1 MSIEAMS
8 LVLHH
13 SQATGAAKL
22 LLLGIANHQG
32 DSGAWPAVSTLS
44 RYAGVT
50 ERRAQQLLR
59 ALEESGELI
68 VKRQAGG
75 SGQYKTNL
83 YWVNVACPEDCD
95 GSAMHRSGVKSR
107 DLRGEVLS
115 TSGVKPT
122 SPKPKDNLQEPK
134 DKKATR
140 LDETYRPSSE
150 LISWATETFP
160 NVDVKKETYA
170 FIDYWTS
177 LPGQR
182 GLKTSWDKTWRN
194 WIRTAADRAPKYGRR
209 SDVPRQTNLQRNI
222 GLVQK
227 IAEQEMRAGT
237 EIEA

>member
-1 MSIEAMS
+1 MSVEAMT

-13 SQATGAAKL
+13 SKATGAAKII
-22 LLLGIANHQG
+22 LLGIANHQG

-59 ALEESGELI
+59 GLEESGELL
-68 VKRQAGG
+68 VKRQEGG

-83 YWVNVACPEDCD
+83 YMVNVRCPETCD
-95 GSAMHRSGVKSR
+95 GTASHRPGVRSG

-122 SPKPKDNLQEPK
+122 SPKPIDNLKEPK
-134 DKKATR
+134 IKKGTR
-140 LDETYRPSSE
+140 LADDFMPSQD
-150 LISWATETFP
+150 LLTWARTEFP
-160 NVDVKKETYA
+160 TVDLKKETYA

-182 GLKTSWDKTWRN
+182 GLKTDWDATWRN
-194 WIRTAADRAPKYGRR
+194 WIRRASDRAPKLVR
-209 SDVPRQTNLQRNI
+209 PQQPKQTNLQRNI
-222 GLVQK
+222 GLVEQ
-227 IAEQEMRAGT
+227 IARQEMLGGR
-237 EIEA
+237 EITT

>member
-13 SQATGAAKL
+13 SQATGAAKII
-22 LLLGIANHQG
+22 LLGIANHQG

-68 VKRQAGG
+68 VKPQAGG

-83 YWVNVACPEDCD
+83 YWVNVSCPESCD
-95 GSAMHRSGVKSR
+95 GSAMHKSGVKSR

-122 SPKPKDNLQEPK
+122 SPKPKENLQEPK
-134 DKKATR
+134 IKKATR
-140 LDETYRPSSE
+140 LDDNFMPTEE
-150 LISWATETFP
+150 LLNWAREEFP
-160 NVDVKKETYA
+160 NVQLKKETYA

-182 GLKTSWDKTWRN
+182 GLKTDWNATWRN
-194 WIRTAADRAPKYGRR
+194 WIRRASERAPKIQTY
-209 SDVPRQTNLQRNI
+209 STSKQTNLEKNI
-222 GLVQK
+222 SLVQRM
-227 IAEQEMRAGT
+227 AEQEMRSQRQIQA
-237 EIEA
+237 